1 MQSEGAFRARILDN
15 AGLPRLPCCWWRVS
29 LGWSEVV
36 ERERGAGD
44 GAEGE
49 GEEGAFGVVAGDAVG
64 FDCGAGFAAVDDGP
78 FAARVVGIAS
88 HFDGDGDHD
97 TLAGAGAIAR
107 RVVDVSA
114 VEAGGA
120 VVAVL
125 CSPGL
130 AWDLELA
137 VDAGEALRLVAA
149 LGAIGIGHGC
159 DGPLARRSRLAME
172 IGFKCLAR
180 RGRSRGAQAERED
193 AGSCGIGVGERG
205 DGLRQLRTSRRRI
218 DGERRV
224 VDRGLALLGS
234 CGRTFGP
241 CRSGLVLSLV
251 PRRLM

>member
-36 ERERGAGD
+36 EGERGAGD

-49 GEEGAFGVVAGDAVG
+49 GEEGAFGVVACDAVG
-64 FDCGAGFAAVDDGP
+64 LDCAAGLAAVDEGP
-78 FAARVVGIAS
+78 FAACVVDVAS
-88 HFDGDGDHD
+88 HFDGDGDHEA
-97 TLAGAGAIAR
+97 LAGAGAIAR

-125 CSPGL
+125 CPPGL
-130 AWDLELA
+130 ARDLEFA

-159 DGPLARRSRLAME
+159 DGPVAKRSRLAME
-172 IGFKCLAR
+172 IGLKCFALS
-180 RGRSRGAQAERED
+180 GRSRGAQAERED
-193 AGSCGIGVGERG
+193 AGSSGIGVGERG
-205 DGLRQLRTSRRRI
+205 DGLRQGPSSRQ
-218 DGERRV
+218 
-224 VDRGLALLGS
+224 A
-234 CGRTFGP
+234 
-241 CRSGLVLSLV
+241 
-251 PRRLM
+251 